1 MIESLRLSETDNILQ
16 KRLFSLSINIILV
29 NGNEAG
35 KLTQNFLPLFYVN
48 KRSKK
53 TQFTIWDSNQRRWM
67 KSGDQKSFDES
78 LKAFMK

>member
-35 KLTQNFLPLFYVN
+35 KLTQNFLPLFMSTNVVR
-48 KRSKK
+48 KPSLL
-53 TQFTIWDSNQRRWM
+53 
-67 KSGDQKSFDES
+67 SGTVISEDG
-78 LKAFMK
+78 